1 MVSDTPPT
9 SLRNSVPATGTT
21 QRAEDDDS
29 IAFLHVPSSGTDNNA
44 HNSLVKSS
52 LSLVSALRRDYS
64 NIDPLIQ
71 GPVALGLRGP
81 VALGLRGPVALG
93 LRGPVALL
101 SLRPQWGAADAEI
114 KVPSGENREL
124 KRYPFKAWSRSV
136 LP

>member
-64 NIDPLIQ
+64 NTDPLIQ
-71 GPVALGLRGP
+71 
-81 VALGLRGPVALG
+81 
-93 LRGPVALL
+93 GPVALL